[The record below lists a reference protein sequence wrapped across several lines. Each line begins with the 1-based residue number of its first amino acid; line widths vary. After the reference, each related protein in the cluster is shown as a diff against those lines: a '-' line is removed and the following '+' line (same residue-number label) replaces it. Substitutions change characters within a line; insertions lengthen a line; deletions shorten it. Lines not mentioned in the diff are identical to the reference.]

1 MPIRGLTFGY
11 GMHMCLGRDL
21 DGGLPAGPDTD
32 PDRHQYG
39 IVTRLVQTLLDRDV
53 RPDPDRSAVQDTN
66 TSRMNFSSY
75 PVLLTPEPEA

>member
-32 PDRHQYG
+32 ADRHQYG
-39 IVTRLVQTLLDRDV
+39 IVTRLVQTLLDREV

-66 TSRMNFSSY
+66 TSRMNFSSN